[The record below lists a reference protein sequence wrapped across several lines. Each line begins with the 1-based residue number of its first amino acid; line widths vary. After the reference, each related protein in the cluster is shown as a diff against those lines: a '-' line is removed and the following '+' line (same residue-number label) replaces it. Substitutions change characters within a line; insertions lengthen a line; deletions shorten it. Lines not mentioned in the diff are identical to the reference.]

1 MPLEGEEFDKDSEY
15 RIIIPAFPGTGST
28 FDAVSQDVVKSPD
41 EVFLIKNLQ
50 VWSFESVVNPG
61 AEHLYE

>member
-1 MPLEGEEFDKDSEY
+1 MPLEGENVNKDSAD
-15 RIIIPAFPGTGST
+15 RIIIPARSNN

-50 VWSFESVVNPG
+50 VWSFKLVREG
-61 AEHLYE
+61 DKLYE